1 MGLATQPSEDQI
13 RLALDH
19 ALSIF
24 DDSIKKT
31 LYFYMIQQNV
41 DLQKSPSIDEIDKVL
56 HNLLGL
62 GADLIIKR
70 IEEETGRVAKD
81 K

>member
-1 MGLATQPSEDQI
+1 MGLATRPSEDQI
-13 RLALDH
+13 QIALDH

-24 DDSIKKT
+24 DDAVKKT
-31 LYFYMIQQNV
+31 LYFYIDQNNV
-41 DLQKSPSIDEIDKVL
+41 DLKKSPSIDEIGKVL

-62 GADLIIKR
+62 GAELIIR
-70 IEEETGRVAKD
+70 RMEEELSKVVKD